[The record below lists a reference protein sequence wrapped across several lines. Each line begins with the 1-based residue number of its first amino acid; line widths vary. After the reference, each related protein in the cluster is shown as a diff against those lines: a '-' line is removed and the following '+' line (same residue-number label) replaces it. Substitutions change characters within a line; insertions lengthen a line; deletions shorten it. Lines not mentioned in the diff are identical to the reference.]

1 MSETNQFLAARLR
14 MAVLRLARQ
23 LRYQSEGDATASQLS
38 ALGSVL
44 RLEPLTLGELAR
56 VEHVRPPSMTRIVA
70 ALEEAGLVERA
81 VDPSDRRVARVRAS
95 DKGRV
100 FAERA
105 KARGH
110 AYLSERLAELSAA
123 DLADLERAVDVL
135 ERLSAPAAAGART

>member
-44 RLEPLTLGELAR
+44 RRQPLTLGELAR

-95 DKGRV
+95 DKGRA